1 MIIIRGVNVFPSA
14 IENVMREFPEIEEFR
29 VEAVQQSAL
38 TELKLTLE
46 PGPEYGSSAGLAER
60 VSQRLRESVGLR
72 PQVELVPP
80 GTLPRFEL
88 KARRFF
94 KS

>member
-1 MIIIRGVNVFPSA
+1 MIVVRGVNVFPAA

-29 VEAVQQSAL
+29 VDAVQRQSL
-38 TELKLTLE
+38 VELRLKLE
-46 PGPEYGSSAGLAER
+46 PVPGHAAPLGLAER
-60 VSQRLRESVGLR
+60 VVRKFRESIGLR
-72 PQVELVPP
+72 PEVEIVAA

-88 KARRFF
+88 KAKRFF